1 MSGIAL
7 SSLMFTQL
15 DKIILSKALGLEYFG
30 HYMLATLVVSAMYVL
45 IAPAFNVI
53 YPRFCALALSD
64 NVKKL
69 TELYRLGTCLLATAL
84 FPIAIAV
91 AVFSREL
98 IQGWTGDPDIASN
111 VAPIVAPLALGTA
124 LNGVMHFPYAL
135 QLAWGMTWLP
145 LTINVVLMIVMVP
158 LTIFLA
164 LSYGALG
171 GAVAWLILEVL
182 YVMLGTWLTHRHL
195 LRSLALRWLFQD
207 VGVPLGLSL
216 LVVVLGERVMQ
227 QWELSIYTRLIC
239 GAGLAALAAGLCWVV
254 SPQLRSLASSYITRG
269 DRLKPGDAS

>member
-1 MSGIAL
+1 
-7 SSLMFTQL
+7 
-15 DKIILSKALGLEYFG
+15 
-30 HYMLATLVVSAMYVL
+30 
-45 IAPAFNVI
+45 
-53 YPRFCALALSD
+53 
-64 NVKKL
+64 
-69 TELYRLGTCLLATAL
+69 
-84 FPIAIAV
+84 
-91 AVFSREL
+91 
-98 IQGWTGDPDIASN
+98 
-111 VAPIVAPLALGTA
+111 VAPIIAPLALGTA